1 MKKAQFSIIGM
12 HCVSCARN
20 IEKAVKKLK
29 GVGSAS
35 VNFANH
41 RLYAEYDEAS
51 VNEKDIAKAVSGAG
65 DYKAVSEDEE
75 KKMKAEKDKT
85 RTFLIPGMDNP
96 HCAMTIENALK
107 KIGIRKYN
115 LNINTRK
122 AVVTSSA
129 DDKSIIKAINDAGYD
144 VAETAEEE
152 EAEIKQMAE
161 AKRRMWIAWLFAI
174 PIALISIFVERV
186 FGIHN
191 NLLMILPLL
200 LTVPIL
206 FIVGFPTVRS
216 AFKSIKYFSFNMD
229 VLITL
234 GTLIAFLTGILR
246 FFIPIED
253 YSGVGGMIMAFFLT
267 GRYVEARARG
277 QASLAIKKL
286 MKLEAK
292 TARIVSDGKERE
304 VKIDEVRVGDIIVVR
319 PGEKIPT
326 DGIVVKGESSVDES
340 MVSGESL
347 PVEKKKGSKAIGA
360 TINQDGILYIKAE
373 KIGKDTFLA
382 NIIKL
387 VEEAQGSKIPIQ
399 EFADTVTG
407 YFVPAVLIIA
417 LLTFFAWL
425 AFPAFMKNIASFFSL
440 IPWVNLSAGTL
451 TLALFAAIA
460 VLVIACPCALG
471 LATPTVLMVASGLGA
486 EKGILI
492 RRGEAIQTMK
502 DVRIIVFD
510 KTGTITKG
518 KPEVTDIILAEKS
531 FNEKYIL
538 KFAASLEAASEH
550 PIAKA
555 IVQKAEKEKISLDE
569 VKGFK
574 ILRGRGAQGILRG
587 KSALIGNRKLMHES
601 NINLDNFEK
610 KMQEFENEGKTA
622 MAFAFNRKVCGIIA
636 VADTLKEDSVG
647 AIAELNK
654 MNFRTIMIT
663 GDNERTAMAIAK
675 HAGISEVLADVLP
688 EEKADKIRQLQEQGM
703 VAMVGDGINDAPALK
718 QSNVGIAIG
727 TGTDIAIESG
737 DIVLARGSLQ
747 SVVTAIKLSRATFRK
762 IKQNLFWAFFYN
774 LAAIPLAIIGILHP
788 IIAEIAMATS
798 SISVVT
804 NANMLRGI
812 RRKI

>member
-347 PVEKKKGSKAIGA
+347 PVEK
-360 TINQDGILYIKAE
+360 
-373 KIGKDTFLA
+373 
-382 NIIKL
+382 
-387 VEEAQGSKIPIQ
+387 
-399 EFADTVTG
+399 
-407 YFVPAVLIIA
+407 
-417 LLTFFAWL
+417 
-425 AFPAFMKNIASFFSL
+425 
-440 IPWVNLSAGTL
+440 
-451 TLALFAAIA
+451 
-460 VLVIACPCALG
+460 
-471 LATPTVLMVASGLGA
+471 
-486 EKGILI
+486 
-492 RRGEAIQTMK
+492 
-502 DVRIIVFD
+502 
-510 KTGTITKG
+510 
-518 KPEVTDIILAEKS
+518 
-531 FNEKYIL
+531 
-538 KFAASLEAASEH
+538 
-550 PIAKA
+550 
-555 IVQKAEKEKISLDE
+555 
-569 VKGFK
+569 
-574 ILRGRGAQGILRG
+574 
-587 KSALIGNRKLMHES
+587 
-601 NINLDNFEK
+601 
-610 KMQEFENEGKTA
+610 
-622 MAFAFNRKVCGIIA
+622 
-636 VADTLKEDSVG
+636 
-647 AIAELNK
+647 
-654 MNFRTIMIT
+654 
-663 GDNERTAMAIAK
+663 
-675 HAGISEVLADVLP
+675 
-688 EEKADKIRQLQEQGM
+688 
-703 VAMVGDGINDAPALK
+703 
-718 QSNVGIAIG
+718 
-727 TGTDIAIESG
+727 
-737 DIVLARGSLQ
+737 
-747 SVVTAIKLSRATFRK
+747 
-762 IKQNLFWAFFYN
+762 
-774 LAAIPLAIIGILHP
+774 
-788 IIAEIAMATS
+788 
-798 SISVVT
+798 
-804 NANMLRGI
+804 
-812 RRKI
+812 